1 MSSSAHILVSGFPV
15 SCAYFLYCYFLYC
28 SVDLFRFPANAFLT
42 LPVEEVVLPC
52 VLHPNRAAGLTGFFE
67 YPQLFG
73 GNLQHRDSAPCM
85 HCHFVH
91 PQLHDSS
98 LFYFTPYHLG
108 TTLLS
113 STSRST
119 QRNSLFCSIGCSFSS
134 GGSYCS
140 YPPFALQTQTISAVP
155 RSTEA
160 VSKALANSS
169 QLVHKT
175 RTEFT
180 NKFLHGFIVC
190 KTEDHQWPV
199 SLKHQGT
206 YFN

>member
-28 SVDLFRFPANAFLT
+28 SVDLSRFPAIAFLT
-42 LPVEEVVLPC
+42 LSVEEVVLPC
-52 VLHPNRAAGLTGFFE
+52 VLPPNRAAGLTGFFE
-67 YPQLFG
+67 YPPLFG

-91 PQLHDSS
+91 PQLHDSL

-119 QRNSLFCSIGCSFSS
+119 QRNSFVLLQWLFFLQWWELLLLPTICSADPNRLSS
-134 GGSYCS
+134 
-140 YPPFALQTQTISAVP
+140 T
-155 RSTEA
+155 
-160 VSKALANSS
+160 
-169 QLVHKT
+169 
-175 RTEFT
+175 
-180 NKFLHGFIVC
+180 
-190 KTEDHQWPV
+190 
-199 SLKHQGT
+199 
-206 YFN
+206 